1 MREGE
6 EKELEELIQTYN
18 LNVSFLQNQA
28 ARMYKN
34 HVESLREIG
43 DCKENLQ

>member
-6 EKELEELIQTYN
+6 AKEPEELIQTYN

-28 ARMYKN
+28 DRMYKN
-34 HVESLREIG
+34 HVESLRKIG
-43 DCKENLQ
+43 DCKKTLQ